1 MARTSRN
8 TGHEDDVLSEP
19 SEPST
24 FPDVSESAPAK
35 SKKAAKKER
44 KAAKKAAKSGEHES
58 GLTPQKAKNAVKVA
72 KIVIPAVGPALVP
85 LAVRAAG
92 TVREAYDRYQ
102 ARKIGVPVEQ
112 LSEYSGHGG
121 GLLAR
126 IAGAADGLAELRRAP
141 QVTDDDVSFAQ
152 HAQGTLEQ
160 LTASVRAAEHMPS
173 TRRKA
178 AHKAIAS
185 ELDNLESELL
195 RRLGVA

>member
-1 MARTSRN
+1 MASTSRN
-8 TGHEDDVLSEP
+8 TGHDDTASESSAFSEAAQDP
-19 SEPST
+19 SET
-24 FPDVSESAPAK
+24 TAK
-35 SKKAAKKER
+35 SAKKAK
-44 KAAKKAAKSGEHES
+44 KAAKKAAKADEHEPS
-58 GLTPQKAKNAVKVA
+58 VTPQKAKNAVKVA
-72 KIVIPAVGPALVP
+72 KIVVPAVGPALVP

-112 LSEYSGHGG
+112 LSEYGGHGG

-141 QVTDDDVSFAQ
+141 QVTDADVSFAQ

-173 TRRKA
+173 SRRKA
-178 AHKAIAS
+178 AHKAISS
-185 ELDNLESELL
+185 ELDSVESELL